1 MHYYK
6 HHIGDYRRDTAHL
19 SLLEHGVYR
28 QLLDWYYLEESP
40 IPKETQTVFRR
51 LSARTQDEQKAV
63 ENVLN
68 DFFTLTESGW
78 VNGRCCVELADY
90 HGHAE
95 VNRANGKLGGRPKK
109 THSVISGNPDH
120 NPSESENNLNHKPL
134 TINQE
139 PIKSKA
145 FVAPKARPSKKPPDD
160 FSITPEMREWARTK
174 TPNVNID
181 LETEAFLDH
190 TFAHGKTDWVGTW
203 RNWMRRSGRD
213 KSRPPDKSPKLGL
226 ADQVMQTHHQNQHRR
241 LACLS

>member
-28 QLLDWYYLEESP
+28 QLLDWYYIEESP

-78 VNGRCCVELADY
+78 VNGRCSVELADY

-109 THSVISGNPDH
+109 THSVILVNPTN

-134 TINQE
+134 TKNQE
-139 PIKSKA
+139 PRTKDQKQERLP
-145 FVAPKARPSKKPPDD
+145 VGDPQQKKPKSRKTSLPDD
-160 FSITPEMREWARTK
+160 FGISDRVKQWAAVKGYTR
-174 TPNVNID
+174 
-181 LETEAFLDH
+181 LEERLEHFVGKAKAAGYTYVDWDEAFMGAIRD
-190 TFAHGKTDWVGTW
+190 DWAKLPAV
-203 RNWMRRSGRD
+203 RLQAVARRA
-213 KSRPPDKSPKLGL
+213 L
-226 ADQVMQTHHQNQHRR
+226 
-241 LACLS
+241 